1 MKPNNVK
8 SSVLQKKKASSQSDA
23 PPYILKIKGLRLKG
37 KYPYPAITYFEERL
51 QSFGNLGCHKG
62 CGQCFKCQT
71 SIKFSDTA
79 VIAYFQNLSSA
90 QTAANE
96 LGGKY
101 TYFKNLEKNIYF
113 FPLLYF
119 ASTGSD
125 VSSVFILK
133 KNFPTRTLLKLGL
146 STSHYDSD

>member
-1 MKPNNVK
+1 MIVSLDHEKSLDMKPNNVT
-8 SSVLQKKKASSQSDA
+8 SSVLQKKASSQSDA

-79 VIAYFQNLSSA
+79 VIAYFQNLASA

-101 TYFKNLEKNIYF
+101 ISKIWKKTFIFFHCSSLLQLGVMSRQFLFWRKTFLLEPY
-113 FPLLYF
+113 
-119 ASTGSD
+119 
-125 VSSVFILK
+125 
-133 KNFPTRTLLKLGL
+133 
-146 STSHYDSD
+146 

>member
-1 MKPNNVK
+1 MIVSLDHEKSLDMKPNNVT
-8 SSVLQKKKASSQSDA
+8 SSVLQKKASSQSDA

-101 TYFKNLEKNIYF
+101 TLNPRLEVD
-113 FPLLYF
+113 L
-119 ASTGSD
+119 
-125 VSSVFILK
+125 
-133 KNFPTRTLLKLGL
+133 
-146 STSHYDSD
+146 

>member
-8 SSVLQKKKASSQSDA
+8 SSIIQKIASSQSDA

-62 CGQCFKCQT
+62 CGQCIKCQT

-79 VIAYFQNLSSA
+79 VIAYFQNLASA

-101 TYFKNLEKNIYF
+101 ISK
-113 FPLLYF
+113 
-119 ASTGSD
+119 
-125 VSSVFILK
+125 ILK
-133 KNFPTRTLLKLGL
+133 K
-146 STSHYDSD
+146 H